1 VANRL
6 YDGTSAYKIEEYES
20 YRDRVQENHE
30 TRKNRKVKHVA
41 INHRKLMIITGVV
54 FAVAVAFLYAN
65 VVLIQTATRHDK
77 LVNDIQDMRDR
88 NTQVSFE
95 IASAVDLAEVEA
107 KAKNEFGMQQ
117 PESHQNVY
125 INVVQSDYS
134 EAANATPHSMGA
146 VEKMI
151 SGLKSFLSYIS

>member
-1 VANRL
+1 MKKPNITKDQRAQSSEFAKSYKEVRLVANRL

-20 YRDRVQENHE
+20 YRDRVQETHE

-77 LVNDIQDMRDR
+77 LVNDIQD
-88 NTQVSFE
+88 TFGVELQT
-95 IASAVDLAEVEA
+95 VDFVNYKTIGEMAEYLDT
-107 KAKNEFGMQQ
+107 NC
-117 PESHQNVY
+117 
-125 INVVQSDYS
+125 
-134 EAANATPHSMGA
+134 
-146 VEKMI
+146 
-151 SGLKSFLSYIS
+151 

>member
-20 YRDRVQENHE
+20 YLDRVQETHK
-30 TRKNRKVKHVA
+30 TRKAQSVKPVV
-41 INHRKLMIITGVV
+41 INHKKIMVITCIV
-54 FAVAVAFLYAN
+54 FAIAVAFLYAN
-65 VVLIQTATRHDK
+65 VVLIQTATRHDN

-134 EAANATPHSMGA
+134 EAANAATHNQGA